1 MTVKNVLGLELV
13 HFFFSFCLSL
23 LRLSHCKKII
33 SSPFHNFGGTVG
45 DSRILLPD
53 VTSCSDF
60 RYALFD
66 CYVDLLSTPLLV
78 LSLHV
83 VFSISALLYSALARG
98 MQTSERQY

>member
-1 MTVKNVLGLELV
+1 MIQKYSAEILNMHIRETV
-13 HFFFSFCLSL
+13 SFCFTY
-23 LRLSHCKKII
+23 
-33 SSPFHNFGGTVG
+33 PFSELMGSITSVG

-60 RYALFD
+60 RHALFD

-83 VFSISALLYSALARG
+83 VFSISAYSALLYSALARG

>member
-1 MTVKNVLGLELV
+1 MKYKVSCALHAVTSYYTCMKLLYVLQA
-13 HFFFSFCLSL
+13 
-23 LRLSHCKKII
+23 
-33 SSPFHNFGGTVG
+33 VG
-45 DSRILLPD
+45 DSLILLPD

-60 RYALFD
+60 RHALFD
-66 CYVDLLSTPLLV
+66 CYVDPLSTPLLE